1 MTRRG
6 YLAAIVVCPVCGQRE
21 VKCLPHSQLGH
32 YCKDVARGDRWRWFV
47 EVDQDSEAT
56 A

>member
-6 YLAAIVVCPVCGQRE
+6 HLATIVVCPACGQRE

-32 YCKDVARGDRWRWFV
+32 YCRQVRGGDKWRWFV
-47 EVDQDSEAT
+47 ALDPETEES
-56 A
+56 